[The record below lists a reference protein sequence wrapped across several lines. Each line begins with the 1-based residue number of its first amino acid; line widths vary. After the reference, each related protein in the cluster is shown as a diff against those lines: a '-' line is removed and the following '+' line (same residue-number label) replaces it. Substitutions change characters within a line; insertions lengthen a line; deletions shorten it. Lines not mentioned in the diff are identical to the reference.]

1 MEKIRFLARAILAG
15 VMISVGGT
23 VFLMSPDKVSGAVFF
38 CVGLFSVCVFG
49 LALYTGQTGYF
60 LDGNI
65 GKNAINLAIIWI
77 GNLVG
82 CLTVGLMLRWSGTL
96 AETAEAN
103 VAARLAKPLGYS
115 FLTAIM
121 CGVLMYIAVDNFR
134 HGASEIGKFVGIMLC
149 VPAFILAG
157 FEHSIEDMFDIAAA
171 RGSGLFGGDTLAFLG
186 VVSAGNLVGAVLFAK
201 LRAIG
206 NGTLFGDKK

>member
-1 MEKIRFLARAILAG
+1 MEKVKLLARAILAG

-38 CVGLFSVCVFG
+38 CVGLFSVCVFK

-60 LDGNI
+60 LDGNV
-65 GKNAINLAIIWI
+65 GKNAIDLAIIWL
-77 GNLVG
+77 GNLIG
-82 CLTVGLMLRWSGTL
+82 CLAVGLMLRWSGTL
-96 AETAEAN
+96 AETAEAS

-134 HGASEIGKFVGIMLC
+134 NGASEIGKFVGIMLC

-157 FEHSIEDMFDIAAA
+157 FEHSIADMFYIAAA
-171 RGSGLFGGDTLAFLG
+171 RGSGLFAGDTLAFLG

-201 LRAIG
+201 LRALG
-206 NGTLFGDKK
+206 NGTLFGSKS